1 MTKMTNRILFAG
13 AFVLASGFAAAPAS
27 AQTIRLAFGDLP
39 GIESITMLAAIE
51 RARGAGAN
59 IEVIALNDE
68 DLAAQAIVGGQ
79 ADVAIGTPYSLIQ
92 EAGVPVRMF
101 AKISN
106 ARFFPVVNT
115 EFYDSWEDLDG
126 QEIAVQAR
134 GSGTEAIMVMMAQA
148 KGISYSAISYV
159 PGSEVRR
166 GALMQGTIRASIVD
180 AANRSILLAEAPD
193 RFMVLPIEDVSATDE
208 ALFARS
214 DYLANNAAGVDMLV
228 EALITTAREID
239 ANPQAAVD
247 LLHQYNLLQDL
258 APTDEEVLAYYTETT
273 DADALITTG
282 GTPAEVLSDFQFFG
296 ASGQLTGDVSSL
308 EVGDYWD
315 FSSVDRVNQKL
326 GAM

>member
-1 MTKMTNRILFAG
+1 MTKITNKIL
-13 AFVLASGFAAAPAS
+13 LAAAVALTAGFAAAPAS
-27 AQTIRLAFGDLP
+27 AQSIRLAFGDLP
-39 GIESITMLAAIE
+39 GIESIAMLTAIE
-51 RARGAGAN
+51 RAREAGAS

-79 ADVAIGTPYSLIQ
+79 ADVAIGAPYALIQ

-134 GSGTEAIMVMMAQA
+134 GSGTEAIMVMMAEA

-214 DYLANNAAGVDMLV
+214 DYLANNAAAVDMLV
-228 EALITTAREID
+228 EALITVAREID

-247 LLHQYNLLQDL
+247 FVHQYGLLADL
-258 APTDEEVLAYYTETT
+258 NPSDAEVLDYYTETT
-273 DADALITTG
+273 EADALITNG
-282 GTPAEVLSDFQFFG
+282 GTVDEVISDFGFFG
-296 ASGQLTGDVSSL
+296 ASGQLTGDPATL
-308 EVGDYWD
+308 NPADFWD
-315 FSSVDRVNQKL
+315 FSSVERVLGKL